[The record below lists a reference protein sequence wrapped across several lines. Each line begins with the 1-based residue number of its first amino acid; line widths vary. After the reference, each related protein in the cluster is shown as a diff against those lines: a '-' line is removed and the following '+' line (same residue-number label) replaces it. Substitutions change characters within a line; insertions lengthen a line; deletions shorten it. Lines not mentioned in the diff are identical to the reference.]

1 MRKRLTCSASS
12 PVWSFFYIVKDG
24 IGFLDLFLRLGFD
37 HFAQAIA
44 HPV

>member
-12 PVWSFFYIVKDG
+12 TGWSFFYIVKNG
-24 IGFLDLFLRLGFD
+24 VGGLELFLRLGFA
-37 HFAQAIA
+37 HFTPAIA